1 MSQEEPKR
9 LTKSRADRMIDGVC
23 SGIAHYAGIDPTLIR
38 LLFVLMIFLGGLGVV
53 LYIVGMIIMPTVPAA
68 AGPAAQSMAA
78 KPADK
83 NTMFWGFLLIG
94 VGIIWIMGNLGFTL
108 WHHWWSVQW
117 GIALPALLILAGVA
131 FLFGGRNSI
140 TTPSTA
146 APSEAAPEPAAAGP
160 APIPPHRLFR
170 SRKDKK
176 LAGVCGGLGEY
187 TNVDPTIVRIL
198 FIVAGLASFGFT
210 ILVYIVMAIVVPKD
224 VPAVQQS

>member
-1 MSQEEPKR
+1 MSNEEPKR
-9 LTKSRADRMIDGVC
+9 LTKSRANRMIDGVC

-68 AGPAAQSMAA
+68 AGSAAQSTAA

-94 VGIIWIMGNLGFTL
+94 VGIIWIMSNLGFAL
-108 WHHWWSVQW
+108 WHHWWSMPW
-117 GIALPALLILAGVA
+117 GIALPTLLILAGVA

-140 TTPSTA
+140 TTPSMA
-146 APSEAAPEPAAAGP
+146 APPEAAPEPATAASL
-160 APIPPHRLFR
+160 PPHRLFR

-224 VPAVQQS
+224 MPAVQQS